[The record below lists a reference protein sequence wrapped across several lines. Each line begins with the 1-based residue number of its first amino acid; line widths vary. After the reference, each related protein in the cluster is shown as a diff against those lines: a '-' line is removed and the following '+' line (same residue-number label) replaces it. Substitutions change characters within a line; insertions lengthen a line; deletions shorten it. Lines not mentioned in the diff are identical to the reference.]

1 MGFRG
6 GSGVWRCLARAQYIK
21 RVEDDRLLTGTG
33 GFTDNLSRPNQ
44 AHVVLVRSPHAHAKI
59 LKIDTE
65 AARAA
70 PGVVAVYTW
79 ADMEKEGVGNFA
91 FPAMFPAADGSK
103 PEMTPRRSL
112 AHEVVRYVGEA
123 VVAIVA
129 DTREQAQDAVEL
141 VDIEY
146 DQLPSVTEIEDAL
159 KPGAPQVWQGAPGN
173 IAGYNKF
180 GDHAKAEEAF
190 KAAAH
195 VVSLDIVHQRLIVNA
210 MEPRAVMAEWENDR
224 LIVHIGSQNP
234 SVTRDTLCDV
244 ILKMPKDKVRVV
256 VRDIGGGFGMKVG
269 IQPDEAVAVWAA
281 KVLKRPV
288 RWRAERGEEFAATTA
303 GRDQFHKASMAFD
316 KDGRILGL
324 RMEAF
329 ANIGAYPSRGGVV
342 IPLFVGPK
350 VTTGTY
356 DVPLIDLRITCV
368 ITNTATIGAYRG
380 AGRPECIFN
389 LERMMDTAARQI
401 GMDPAELRRRNFVK
415 PSQMPYTTAMG
426 EKYDSGDFNLFL
438 TKTLEAADWDGFAA
452 RKADAEKRGKLYGR
466 GLASYVEWTSAN
478 VMNEMAHYEVKE
490 DGKVVIWMGTQGMG
504 QGLQTSFTQL
514 ASELLGIDPSKIEI
528 AMGDSDRV
536 GGVGSMG
543 SRSAYIGG
551 SAVLSGSEKLVDKGK
566 ELAADALEAATADIV
581 YSAGRFTIT
590 GTDRGI
596 GLGELAAKQPDKRIF
611 IENVNTV
618 DGIAWP
624 NGAHVGEVEID
635 PDTGMV
641 ELKRYTTVDDVGKPL
656 HRPIVFGQ
664 IHGGCAQGI
673 GQALLEENVYDRES
687 GQLLTGSFMDYAMP
701 RAETFPT
708 FNNQLDDTVPAKSNP
723 IGAKGVGESGTVG
736 STPTVMNA
744 IMDALWPLGVR
755 NIQMPATPQR
765 VWRAIQET
773 RK

>member
-1 MGFRG
+1 MAVFGK
-6 GSGVWRCLARAQYIK
+6 AQYIK

-33 GFTDNLSRPNQ
+33 GFTDNLARVNQ

-59 LKIDTE
+59 TRIDTTE
-65 AARAA
+65 AKKA
-70 PGVVAVYTW
+70 PGVIAVYTW
-79 ADMEKEGVGNFA
+79 EDMAKEGAGDFS
-91 FPAMFPAADGSK
+91 FPAMFPNADGSR

-129 DTREQAQDAVEL
+129 ETHGQAQDAVEL
-141 VDIEY
+141 VEVDY
-146 DQLPSVTEIEDAL
+146 DPLPSVSTIEDAL

-173 IAGYNKF
+173 LVGFNRF
-180 GDHAKAEEAF
+180 GDAAKADEAF

-195 VVSLDIVHQRLIVNA
+195 VVSLDIMHQRLIVNA
-210 MEPRAVMAEWENDR
+210 MEPRAVMAEWEGDR

-234 SVTRDTLCDV
+234 SVTRDTLADV
-244 ILKMPKDKVRVV
+244 VLKMPKDKIRVL

-269 IQPDEAVAVWAA
+269 IQPDELVAVWAA

-288 RWRAERGEEFAATTA
+288 KWRAERSEEFAATTA
-303 GRDQFHKASMAFD
+303 GRDQLHKASLALD
-316 KDGRILGL
+316 KEGRILAL

-329 ANIGAYPSRGGVV
+329 ANIGAYPARAGVV

-356 DVPLIDLRITCV
+356 DIPVVDLKLNAV
-368 ITNTATIGAYRG
+368 ITNSATIGAYRG
-380 AGRPECIFN
+380 AGRPECILN
-389 LERMMDTAARQI
+389 LERLMDTAARQI

-426 EKYDSGDFNLFL
+426 EKYDSGDFDLFL
-438 TKTLEAADWDGFAA
+438 TKTLEASDWKGFDA
-452 RKADAEKRGKLYGR
+452 RKAEAEKRGKLYGR

-490 DGKVVIWMGTQGMG
+490 DGKVTIWMGTQGMG

-514 ASELLGIDPSKIEI
+514 ASELLGIDPSQIEI

-551 SAVLSGSEKLVDKGK
+551 SAVLTGSEKLVDKGK

-581 YSAGRFTIT
+581 YAAGRFTIA
-590 GTDRGI
+590 GTDRAI
-596 GLGELAAKQPDKRIF
+596 GLGELAARQPDKRIF

-635 PDTGMV
+635 PDTGRV

-673 GQALLEENVYDRES
+673 GQALLEENVYDRET
-687 GQLLTGSFMDYAMP
+687 GQLITGSFMDYAMP
-701 RAETFPT
+701 RADTFPT
-708 FNNQLDDTVPAKSNP
+708 FNNTLDDSVPAKTNP
-723 IGAKGVGESGTVG
+723 VGAKGVGESGTVG

-755 NIQMPATPQR
+755 SMEMPASPHR
-765 VWRAIQET
+765 VWLAIQNA

>member
-1 MGFRG
+1 MAVFGK
-6 GSGVWRCLARAQYIK
+6 AQYIK

-33 GFTDNLSRPNQ
+33 GFTDNLTRANQ

-59 LKIDTE
+59 SRIDTTE
-65 AARAA
+65 AKKA
-70 PGVVAVYTW
+70 PGVVAVFTW
-79 ADMEKEGVGNFA
+79 EDMAKEGAGDFS
-91 FPAMFPAADGSK
+91 FPAMFPNADGSK

-123 VVAIVA
+123 VVAVVA
-129 DTREQAQDAVEL
+129 ETHGQAQDAVEL
-141 VDIEY
+141 VEVDY
-146 DQLPSVTEIEDAL
+146 DPLPSVSTIEDAL

-173 IAGYNKF
+173 LVGFNRF
-180 GDHAKAEEAF
+180 GDSAKADEAF

-195 VVSLDIVHQRLIVNA
+195 VIALDIMHQRLIVNA
-210 MEPRAVMAEWENDR
+210 MEPRAVMAEWEGDR

-234 SVTRDTLCDV
+234 SVTRDTLADV
-244 ILKMPKDKVRVV
+244 VLKMPKDKIRVL

-269 IQPDEAVAVWAA
+269 IQPDESVAVWVA

-288 RWRAERGEEFAATTA
+288 KWRAERSEEFAATTA
-303 GRDQFHKASMAFD
+303 GRDQLHKASLALD
-316 KDGRILGL
+316 KDGRILAL

-329 ANIGAYPSRGGVV
+329 ANIGAYPARAGVV

-356 DVPLIDLRITCV
+356 DIPVVDLKLNAV
-368 ITNTATIGAYRG
+368 ITNSATIGAYRG
-380 AGRPECIFN
+380 AGRPECILN
-389 LERMMDTAARQI
+389 LERLMDTAARQI

-426 EKYDSGDFNLFL
+426 EKYDSGDFDLFL
-438 TKTLEAADWDGFAA
+438 TKTLEASDWKGFEA
-452 RKADAEKRGKLYGR
+452 RKAEAEKRGKLYGR

-490 DGKVVIWMGTQGMG
+490 DGKVTIWMGTQGMG

-551 SAVLSGSEKLVDKGK
+551 SAVLTGSEKLVDKGK

-581 YSAGRFTIT
+581 YAAGRFTIA
-590 GTDRGI
+590 GTDRAI
-596 GLGELAAKQPDKRIF
+596 GLGDLAARQPDKRIF

-635 PDTGMV
+635 PDTGRV

-673 GQALLEENVYDRES
+673 GQALLEENVYDRET
-687 GQLLTGSFMDYAMP
+687 GQLITGSFMDYAMP
-701 RAETFPT
+701 RADTFPT
-708 FNNQLDDTVPAKSNP
+708 FSNTLDDTVPAKTNP
-723 IGAKGVGESGTVG
+723 VGAKGVGESGTVG

-755 NIQMPATPQR
+755 NIEMPASPHR
-765 VWRAIQET
+765 VWQAIQNA
-773 RK
+773 KK

>member
-1 MGFRG
+1 MAVFGK
-6 GSGVWRCLARAQYIK
+6 AQYIK
-21 RVEDDRLLTGTG
+21 RVEDDRLLTGSG

-44 AHVVLVRSPHAHAKI
+44 VHVVLVRSPHAHAKI
-59 LKIDTE
+59 VNVDTN
-65 AARAA
+65 AARKAA
-70 PGVVAVYTW
+70 GVVAVYTW
-79 ADMEKEGVGNFA
+79 NDMAKEGVGDFS
-91 FPAMFPAADGSK
+91 FPTMFPNADGSK

-112 AHEVVRYVGEA
+112 ASEVVRYVGEA
-123 VVAIVA
+123 VVAVVA
-129 DTREQAQDAVEL
+129 ETRAEAQDAADLVE
-141 VDIEY
+141 VEY
-146 DQLPSVTEIEDAL
+146 DPLPSVTTIEDAL
-159 KPGAPQVWQGAPGN
+159 KPDAPVVWKGAPGN
-173 IAGYNKF
+173 LVGFNRF
-180 GDHAKAEEAF
+180 GDAARADAAF

-195 VVSLDIVHQRLIVNA
+195 VVSLDIMHQRLIVNA
-210 MEPRAVMAEWENDR
+210 MEPRAVMAEWDGDR

-234 SVTRDTLCDV
+234 SVTRDTLADV
-244 ILKMPKDKVRVV
+244 ILKMPKDKIRVL

-269 IQPDEAVAVWAA
+269 IQPDESVAVWAA

-288 RWRAERGEEFAATTA
+288 KWRAERSEEFAATTA
-303 GRDQFHKASMAFD
+303 GRDQLHKASLALD
-316 KDGRILGL
+316 KDGRVLAL

-329 ANIGAYPSRGGVV
+329 ANVGAYPARAGIV

-356 DVPLIDLRITCV
+356 DIPVVDLKLNCV
-368 ITNTATIGAYRG
+368 ITNSATIGAYRG
-380 AGRPECIFN
+380 AGRPECLLD
-389 LERMMDTAARQI
+389 LERLMDTASRQI

-438 TKTLEAADWDGFAA
+438 TKTLEAADWQGFGA
-452 RKADAEKRGKLYGR
+452 RKAEAEKRGKLYGR

-478 VMNEMAHYEVKE
+478 VMNEMAHYEVKD
-490 DGKVVIWMGTQGMG
+490 DGKVTIWMGTQGMG

-551 SAVLSGSEKLVDKGK
+551 SAVLAGSEKLVDKGK
-566 ELAADALEAATADIV
+566 ELAADALEASTADIV
-581 YSAGRFTIT
+581 YAAGRFTIT

-596 GLGELAAKQPDKRIF
+596 GLGELAARQPDKRIF

-635 PDTGMV
+635 PDTGRI

-664 IHGGCAQGI
+664 IHGGVAQGI
-673 GQALLEENVYDRES
+673 GQALLEENVYDRET
-687 GQLLTGSFMDYAMP
+687 GQLITGSFMDYAMP
-701 RAETFPT
+701 RADTFPT
-708 FNNQLDDTVPAKSNP
+708 FSNTLDDTVPAKSNP
-723 IGAKGVGESGTVG
+723 LGAKGVGESGTVG

-744 IMDALWPLGVR
+744 IMDAVWPLGVR
-755 NIQMPATPQR
+755 NIQMPATPHR
-765 VWRAIQET
+765 VWQAI
-773 RK
+773 RDAKK

>member
-1 MGFRG
+1 MAVFGK
-6 GSGVWRCLARAQYIK
+6 AQYIK

-33 GFTDNLSRPNQ
+33 GFTDNLARPNQ
-44 AHVVLVRSPHAHAKI
+44 VHVVLVRSPHAHARI
-59 LKIDTE
+59 VKIDSAE
-65 AARAA
+65 ARKA
-70 PGVVAVYTW
+70 PGVVAIYTW
-79 ADMEKEGVGNFA
+79 GDMAKDGAGEFT
-91 FPAMFPAADGSK
+91 FPAMFPNADGSK

-112 AHEVVRYVGEA
+112 AHEAVRYVGEA
-123 VVAIVA
+123 VAAVVAE
-129 DTREQAQDAVEL
+129 TREQAQDAAEL
-141 VDIEY
+141 VEVEY
-146 DQLPSVTEIEDAL
+146 DPLPSVTTIEDAL
-159 KPGAPQVWQGAPGN
+159 KPGAPQVWKGAPGN
-173 IAGYNKF
+173 LAGFNRF
-180 GDHAKAEEAF
+180 GDAAKADEAF

-195 VVSLDIVHQRLIVNA
+195 VVSLDIMHQRLIVNA
-210 MEPRAVMAEWENDR
+210 MEPRAIMAEWDGDR
-224 LIVHIGSQNP
+224 LVVHIGSQNP
-234 SVTRDTLCDV
+234 SVTRDTLADV
-244 ILKMPKDKVRVV
+244 ILKMPKDKIRVL

-269 IQPDEAVAVWAA
+269 IQPDESVAVWIA

-288 RWRAERGEEFAATTA
+288 KWRAERSEEFAATTA
-303 GRDQFHKASMAFD
+303 GRDQLHKGSLALD
-316 KDGRILGL
+316 KDGRILAL
-324 RMEAF
+324 RLEAF
-329 ANIGAYPSRGGVV
+329 ANIGAYPARAGVV

-356 DVPLIDLRITCV
+356 DIPVVDLKLNCV
-368 ITNTATIGAYRG
+368 ITNSATIGAYRG
-380 AGRPECIFN
+380 AGRPECILD
-389 LERMMDTAARQI
+389 LERLMDTAARQI

-426 EKYDSGDFNLFL
+426 EKYDSGDFDLFL
-438 TKTLEAADWDGFAA
+438 TKTLEAADWKGFEA
-452 RKADAEKRGKLYGR
+452 RKADAQKRGKLYGR

-551 SAVLSGSEKLVDKGK
+551 SAVLTGSEKLVDKGK
-566 ELAADALEAATADIV
+566 ELAADALEASTADIV
-581 YSAGRFTIT
+581 YAAGRFTIA
-590 GTDRGI
+590 GTDRGV
-596 GLGELAAKQPDKRIF
+596 GLGELAARQPDKRIF

-635 PDTGMV
+635 PDTGRI
-641 ELKRYTTVDDVGKPL
+641 ELKRYTTVDDVGRPL

-664 IHGGCAQGI
+664 IHGGVAQGI
-673 GQALLEENVYDRES
+673 GQALLEENVYDRET
-687 GQLLTGSFMDYAMP
+687 GQLITGSFMDYAMP
-701 RAETFPT
+701 RADTFPT
-708 FNNQLDDTVPAKSNP
+708 FSNTLDDTVPAKTNP
-723 IGAKGVGESGTVG
+723 LGAKGVGESGTVG

-755 NIQMPATPQR
+755 NVQMPATPHRIWQ
-765 VWRAIQET
+765 AI
-773 RK
+773 RDAKK

>member
-1 MGFRG
+1 MAVFGK
-6 GSGVWRCLARAQYIK
+6 AQYIK

-44 AHVVLVRSPHAHAKI
+44 VHVVLVRSPHAHARI
-59 LKIDTE
+59 VNIDMS
-65 AARAA
+65 AAKKA

-79 ADMEKEGVGNFA
+79 ADMAKDGCGDFS
-91 FPAMFPAADGSK
+91 FPAMFPNADGSK

-112 AHEVVRYVGEA
+112 AHEAVRHVGEA
-123 VVAIVA
+123 VAAVVAE
-129 DTREQAQDAVEL
+129 TREQAVDAVEL
-141 VDIEY
+141 VEVEY
-146 DQLPSVTEIEDAL
+146 DPLPAVTEIDDAL
-159 KPGAPQVWQGAPGN
+159 KPGAPLVWQGAPGN
-173 IAGYNKF
+173 LAGFNRF
-180 GDHAKAEEAF
+180 GDQAKADAAF

-195 VVSLDIVHQRLIVNA
+195 VVSLDIMHQRLIVNA
-210 MEPRAVMAEWENDR
+210 MEPRAIMAEWDGDR
-224 LIVHIGSQNP
+224 IVVHIGSQNP
-234 SVTRDTLCDV
+234 SVTRDTLAGV
-244 ILKMPKDKVRVV
+244 ILKMPQEKVRVL
-256 VRDIGGGFGMKVG
+256 VRDIGGGFGMKTG
-269 IQPDEAVAVWAA
+269 IQPDESVAVWVA
-281 KVLKRPV
+281 KVLKRPA
-288 RWRAERGEEFAATTA
+288 RWRAERTEEFQATTA
-303 GRDQFHKASMAFD
+303 GRDQLHKASLALD
-316 KDGRILGL
+316 KDGRILAL

-356 DVPLIDLRITCV
+356 DIPVVDLRLNCV
-368 ITNTATIGAYRG
+368 LTNTATIGAYRG
-380 AGRPECIFN
+380 AGRPECILN
-389 LERMMDTAARQI
+389 VERLMDTAARQI

-426 EKYDSGDFNLFL
+426 EKYDTGDFNLFL
-438 TKTLEAADWDGFAA
+438 TKTLEASDWNGFAQ
-452 RKADAEKRGKLYGR
+452 RKAEAESRGKLYGR

-478 VMNEMAHYEVKE
+478 VMNEMAHYEVKA
-490 DGKVVIWMGTQGMG
+490 DGTVTIWMGTQGMG

-528 AMGDSDRV
+528 AMGDSDHV

-551 SAVLSGSEKLVDKGK
+551 SAVLTGSEKLIDKGK
-566 ELAADALEAATADIV
+566 DLAADALEASTADIT
-581 YSAGRFTIT
+581 YASGRFTIA

-596 GLGELAAKQPDKRIF
+596 GFGELAAKQPDKRIF

-635 PDTGMV
+635 PETGSV
-641 ELKRYTTVDDVGKPL
+641 ELKRYTTVDDVGRPL

-664 IHGGCAQGI
+664 IQGGCAQGI

-701 RAETFPT
+701 RADTFPT
-708 FNNQLDDTVPAKSNP
+708 FNNQLDDSVPAKSNP

-755 NIQMPATPQR
+755 NLQMPATPRR
-765 VWRAIQET
+765 VWQAIQDV

>member
-1 MGFRG
+1 MAVFGK
-6 GSGVWRCLARAQYIK
+6 AQYIK

-33 GFTDNLSRPNQ
+33 GFTDNLTRPNQ
-44 AHVVLVRSPHAHAKI
+44 AHVVLVRSPHAHARI
-59 LKIDTE
+59 VKIDTAE
-65 AARAA
+65 ARKA
-70 PGVVAVYTW
+70 PGVVAVFTW
-79 ADMEKEGVGNFA
+79 DDMAKEGCGEFS
-91 FPAMFPAADGSK
+91 FPAMFPNADGSK
-103 PEMTPRRSL
+103 SEMTPRRPL
-112 AHEVVRYVGEA
+112 AHEAVRHVGEA
-123 VVAIVA
+123 VVAVVA
-129 DTREQAQDAVEL
+129 DTREQAQDAAEL
-141 VDIEY
+141 VEIEY

-159 KPGAPQVWQGAPGN
+159 KPGAPQVWKGAPGN
-173 IAGYNKF
+173 VVGFNRF
-180 GDHAKAEEAF
+180 GDAAKADAAF
-190 KAAAH
+190 QQAAH
-195 VVSLDIVHQRLIVNA
+195 VVSLDIMHQRLIVNA
-210 MEPRAVMAEWENDR
+210 MEPRAVMAEWDDDR
-224 LIVHIGSQNP
+224 LVVHIGSQNP

-244 ILKMPKDKVRVV
+244 ILKMPKEKVRVL

-269 IQPDEAVAVWAA
+269 IQPDESVAVWAA

-288 RWRAERGEEFAATTA
+288 KWRAERGEEFAATTA
-303 GRDQFHKASMAFD
+303 GRDQFHKASLALD
-316 KDGRILGL
+316 KDGRILAL

-329 ANIGAYPSRGGVV
+329 ANIGAYPSRAGVV

-356 DVPLIDLRITCV
+356 DIPVIDLKITCV
-368 ITNTATIGAYRG
+368 ITHSATIGAYRG
-380 AGRPECIFN
+380 AGRPECLLN
-389 LERMMDTAARQI
+389 LERLMDTASRQM

-426 EKYDSGDFNLFL
+426 EKYDSGDFDLFL
-438 TKTLEAADWDGFAA
+438 TRTLEAADWAGFAA
-452 RKADAEKRGKLYGR
+452 RKAEAEGRGKLYGR

-478 VMNEMAHYEVKE
+478 VMNEMAHYEVKA
-490 DGKVVIWMGTQGMG
+490 DGKVTIWMGTQGMG

-514 ASELLGIDPSKIEI
+514 ASELLGIDASQIEI

-551 SAVLSGSEKLVDKGK
+551 SAVLSGSEKLVTKGK
-566 ELAADALEAATADIV
+566 DLAADALEASAADIV
-581 YSAGRFTIT
+581 YAAGRFTIA

-635 PDTGMV
+635 PDTGRV

-687 GQLLTGSFMDYAMP
+687 GQLITGSFMDYAMP
-701 RAETFPT
+701 RADTFPT
-708 FNNQLDDTVPAKSNP
+708 FSNTLDDSVPAKTNP

-755 NIQMPATPQR
+755 NIQMPATPHR
-765 VWRAIQET
+765 VWQAI
-773 RK
+773 RSAKG

>member
-1 MGFRG
+1 MAVFGK
-6 GSGVWRCLARAQYIK
+6 AQYIK

-33 GFTDNLSRPNQ
+33 GFTDNLARPNQ
-44 AHVVLVRSPHAHAKI
+44 VHVVLVRSPHAHAKI
-59 LKIDTE
+59 VKIDTAE
-65 AARAA
+65 ARKS

-79 ADMEKEGVGNFA
+79 DDMAKEGAGDFS
-91 FPAMFPAADGSK
+91 FPTMFPNADGSK

-112 AHEVVRYVGEA
+112 AHEAVRYVGEA
-123 VVAIVA
+123 VAAVVAE
-129 DTREQAQDAVEL
+129 TRGQAQDAAEL
-141 VDIEY
+141 VEVEY
-146 DQLPSVTEIEDAL
+146 DPLPSVTTIEDAL
-159 KPGAPQVWQGAPGN
+159 KPGAPQVWEGAPGN
-173 IAGYNKF
+173 LAGFNRF
-180 GDHAKAEEAF
+180 GDAAKADEAF

-195 VVSLDIVHQRLIVNA
+195 VVSLDIMHQRLIVNA
-210 MEPRAVMAEWENDR
+210 MEPRAIMAEWEGDR

-234 SVTRDTLCDV
+234 SVTRDTLADV
-244 ILKMPKDKVRVV
+244 ILKMPKDKIRVL

-269 IQPDEAVAVWAA
+269 IQPDESVAVWVA

-288 RWRAERGEEFAATTA
+288 KWRAERSEEFAATTA
-303 GRDQFHKASMAFD
+303 GRDQLHKGSLALD
-316 KDGRILGL
+316 KDGRILAL
-324 RMEAF
+324 RLEAF
-329 ANIGAYPSRGGVV
+329 ANIGAYPARAGVV

-356 DVPLIDLRITCV
+356 DIPVVDLKLNCV
-368 ITNTATIGAYRG
+368 ITNSATIGAYRG
-380 AGRPECIFN
+380 AGRPECILN
-389 LERMMDTAARQI
+389 LERLMDTAARQI

-426 EKYDSGDFNLFL
+426 EKYDSGDFDLFL
-438 TKTLEAADWDGFAA
+438 TKTLEAADWQGFEA
-452 RKADAEKRGKLYGR
+452 RKADAQRRGKLYGR

-490 DGKVVIWMGTQGMG
+490 DGTVVIWMGTQGMG

-551 SAVLSGSEKLVDKGK
+551 SAVLTGSEKLVDKGK
-566 ELAADALEAATADIV
+566 ELAADALEASTADIV
-581 YSAGRFTIT
+581 YAAGRFTIT

-611 IENVNTV
+611 IENVNSV

-635 PDTGMV
+635 PDTGRI

-664 IHGGCAQGI
+664 IHGGVAQGI
-673 GQALLEENVYDRES
+673 GQALLEENVYDRET
-687 GQLLTGSFMDYAMP
+687 GQLITGSFMDYAMP
-701 RAETFPT
+701 RADTFPT
-708 FNNQLDDTVPAKSNP
+708 FSNTLDDTVPAKTNP
-723 IGAKGVGESGTVG
+723 LGAKGVGESGTVG

-755 NIQMPATPQR
+755 NIQMPATPHR
-765 VWRAIQET
+765 IWLAIEGA

>member
-1 MGFRG
+1 MAVFGK
-6 GSGVWRCLARAQYIK
+6 AQYIK

-59 LKIDTE
+59 LKIDAS
-65 AARAA
+65 AAKKA

-146 DQLPSVTEIEDAL
+146 EQLPSVTEIEDAL
-159 KPGAPQVWQGAPGN
+159 KPGAPQVWLGAPGN

-190 KAAAH
+190 KNAAH

-356 DVPLIDLRITCV
+356 DIPLIDLKITCV

-380 AGRPECIFN
+380 AGRPECILN
-389 LERMMDTAARQI
+389 LERLMDTAARQI
-401 GMDPAELRRRNFVK
+401 GIDPAELRRRNFVK

-426 EKYDSGDFNLFL
+426 EKYDSGDFDLFL
-438 TKTLEAADWDGFAA
+438 TKTLEAADWNGFAA
-452 RKADAEKRGKLYGR
+452 RKAEAEKRGKLYGR

-478 VMNEMAHYEVKE
+478 VMNEMAHYEVKA

-514 ASELLGIDPSKIEI
+514 ASELLGIDPSQIEI

-596 GLGELAAKQPDKRIF
+596 GLGELAAKQPDKRIY

-687 GQLLTGSFMDYAMP
+687 GQLVTGSFMDYAMP
-701 RAETFPT
+701 RAETFPN

-765 VWRAIQET
+765 VWQAIQST

>member
-1 MGFRG
+1 MAVFGK
-6 GSGVWRCLARAQYIK
+6 AQYIK

-59 LKIDTE
+59 LKIDT
-65 AARAA
+65 AAAKAA

-79 ADMEKEGVGNFA
+79 ADMEKDGVGNFA

-141 VDIEY
+141 VEIEY
-146 DQLPSVTEIEDAL
+146 EQLPSVTEIEDAL
-159 KPGAPQVWQGAPGN
+159 KAGAPQVWQGAPGN

-180 GDHAKAEEAF
+180 GDHAKAEEVF

-316 KDGRILGL
+316 KDGRILAL

-342 IPLFVGPK
+342 IPLFVGPT

-415 PSQMPYTTAMG
+415 PAQMPYTTAMG

-514 ASELLGIDPSKIEI
+514 ASELLGIDPAKIEI

>member
-1 MGFRG
+1 MAVFGK
-6 GSGVWRCLARAQYIK
+6 AQYIK

-59 LKIDTE
+59 LKID
-65 AARAA
+65 AAAAKAA

-91 FPAMFPAADGSK
+91 FPTMFPAADGSK

-141 VDIEY
+141 VEIEY
-146 DQLPSVTEIEDAL
+146 EQLPAVTEIEDAL
-159 KPGAPQVWQGAPGN
+159 KPDAPQVWAGAPGN

-180 GDHAKAEEAF
+180 GDHAKAEEVF
-190 KAAAH
+190 KSAAH
-195 VVSLDIVHQRLIVNA
+195 IVSLDIVHQRLIVNA

-288 RWRAERGEEFAATTA
+288 RWRAERSEEFAATTA

-356 DVPLIDLRITCV
+356 DIPMVDLRITCV

-380 AGRPECIFN
+380 AGRPECILN
-389 LERMMDTAARQI
+389 LERLMDTAARQI
-401 GMDPAELRRRNFVK
+401 GIDPAELRRRNFVK

-452 RKADAEKRGKLYGR
+452 RKAEAEKRGKLYGR

-514 ASELLGIDPSKIEI
+514 ASELLGIDPSQIEI

-635 PDTGMV
+635 PETGMV

-687 GQLLTGSFMDYAMP
+687 GQLVTGSFMDYAMP
-701 RAETFPT
+701 RAETFPN

-755 NIQMPATPQR
+755 NLQMPATPQR
-765 VWRAIQET
+765 VWQAIQET

>member
-1 MGFRG
+1 MAVFGK
-6 GSGVWRCLARAQYIK
+6 AQYIK

-33 GFTDNLSRPNQ
+33 GFTDNLARPNQ
-44 AHVVLVRSPHAHAKI
+44 VHVVLVRSPHAHAKI
-59 LKIDTE
+59 VNIDTA
-65 AARAA
+65 AARQA

-79 ADMEKEGVGNFA
+79 ADMAAEGAGDFS
-91 FPAMFPAADGSK
+91 FPTMFPNADGSK

-112 AHEVVRYVGEA
+112 AHEVVRHVGEPVVA
-123 VVAIVA
+123 VVAE
-129 DTREQAQDAVEL
+129 TRLQAQDAADLVE
-141 VDIEY
+141 VEY
-146 DQLPSVTEIEDAL
+146 DMLPSVSTIEDAL
-159 KPGAPQVWQGAPGN
+159 KPGAPQVWPGAPGN
-173 IAGYNKF
+173 RAGFNRF
-180 GDHAKAEEAF
+180 GDAAKADAAF
-190 KAAAH
+190 AAAAH
-195 VVSLDIVHQRLIVNA
+195 VVKLDIVHQRLIVNA
-210 MEPRAVMAEWENDR
+210 MEPRAVMAEWEDDR
-224 LIVHIGSQNP
+224 IVVHIGSQNP

-244 ILKMPKDKVRVV
+244 VLKMPKDKVRVL

-269 IQPDEAVAVWAA
+269 IQPDESVAVWVA

-288 RWRAERGEEFAATTA
+288 KWRAERSEEFAATTA
-303 GRDQFHKASMAFD
+303 GRDQLHKAELALD
-316 KDGRILGL
+316 KDGRILAL
-324 RMEAF
+324 RLEAF
-329 ANIGAYPSRGGVV
+329 ANIGAYPARAGVV

-356 DVPLIDLRITCV
+356 DIPVVDLRLNCV
-368 ITNTATIGAYRG
+368 LTNSATIGAYRG
-380 AGRPECIFN
+380 AGRPECILD
-389 LERMMDTAARQI
+389 LERVMDTAARQI

-426 EKYDSGDFNLFL
+426 EKYDSGDFDLFL
-438 TKTLEAADWDGFAA
+438 TKTLEAADWNGFAA

-466 GLASYVEWTSAN
+466 GLASYVEWTSAA
-478 VMNEMAHYEVKE
+478 VMNEMAHYEVKA
-490 DGKVVIWMGTQGMG
+490 DGRVTIWMGTQGMG

-551 SAVLSGSEKLVDKGK
+551 SAVLTGSEKLVEKGK

-581 YSAGRFTIT
+581 YSAGRFTIA
-590 GTDRGI
+590 GTDRAVDFGQ
-596 GLGELAAKQPDKRIF
+596 LAARQPDKRIF

-635 PDTGMV
+635 PETGRV
-641 ELKRYTTVDDVGKPL
+641 ELVRYTTVDDVGKPL

-664 IHGGCAQGI
+664 IHGGVAQGI
-673 GQALLEENVYDRES
+673 GQALLEENVYDRDS
-687 GQLLTGSFMDYAMP
+687 GQLITGSFMDYAMP
-701 RAETFPT
+701 RADTFPT
-708 FNNQLDDTVPAKSNP
+708 FSNTLDDSVPAKTNP
-723 IGAKGVGESGTVG
+723 LGAKGVGESGTVG

-755 NIQMPATPQR
+755 NLQMPATPQR
-765 VWRAIQET
+765 VWQAIRAA
-773 RK
+773 RG

>member
-1 MGFRG
+1 MAVFGK
-6 GSGVWRCLARAQYIK
+6 AQYIK

-59 LKIDTE
+59 LKVDTE
-65 AARAA
+65 AAKTA

-91 FPAMFPAADGSK
+91 FPTMFPAADGSK

-141 VDIEY
+141 VEIEY
-146 DQLPSVTEIEDAL
+146 EQLPSVTEIEDAL
-159 KPGAPQVWQGAPGN
+159 KPDAPQVWGGAPGN

-190 KAAAH
+190 KSAAH

-288 RWRAERGEEFAATTA
+288 RWRAERSEEFAATTA

-316 KDGRILGL
+316 NDGRILAL

-356 DVPLIDLRITCV
+356 DIPMIDLRITCV

-380 AGRPECIFN
+380 AGRPECILN
-389 LERMMDTAARQI
+389 LERLMDTAARQM

-452 RKADAEKRGKLYGR
+452 RKAEAEKRGKLYGR

-687 GQLLTGSFMDYAMP
+687 GQLVTGSFMDYAMP
-701 RAETFPT
+701 RAETFPN

-755 NIQMPATPQR
+755 NLQMPATPQR
-765 VWRAIQET
+765 VWQAIQGT

>member
-1 MGFRG
+1 MAVFGK
-6 GSGVWRCLARAQYIK
+6 AQYIK

-33 GFTDNLSRPNQ
+33 GFTDNLTRPNQ
-44 AHVVLVRSPHAHAKI
+44 AHVVLVRSPHAHARI
-59 LKIDTE
+59 VKIDSAE
-65 AARAA
+65 ARKA
-70 PGVVAVYTW
+70 PGVVAVFTW
-79 ADMEKEGVGNFA
+79 DDMAKEGCGEFS
-91 FPAMFPAADGSK
+91 FPAMFPNADGSK
-103 PEMTPRRSL
+103 PEMTPRRPL
-112 AHEVVRYVGEA
+112 AHEAVRHVGEA
-123 VVAIVA
+123 VVAVVA
-129 DTREQAQDAVEL
+129 DTREQAQDAAEL
-141 VDIEY
+141 VEIEY

-159 KPGAPQVWQGAPGN
+159 KPGAPQVWKGAPGN
-173 IAGYNKF
+173 VVGFNRF
-180 GDHAKAEEAF
+180 GDAAKADAAF
-190 KAAAH
+190 QQAAH
-195 VVSLDIVHQRLIVNA
+195 VVSLDIMHQRLIVNA
-210 MEPRAVMAEWENDR
+210 MEPRAVMAEWDDDR
-224 LIVHIGSQNP
+224 LVVHIGSQNP

-244 ILKMPKDKVRVV
+244 ILKMPKEKVRVL

-269 IQPDEAVAVWAA
+269 IQPDESVAVWAA

-288 RWRAERGEEFAATTA
+288 KWRAERGEEFAATTA
-303 GRDQFHKASMAFD
+303 GRDQFHKASLALD
-316 KDGRILGL
+316 KDGRILAL

-329 ANIGAYPSRGGVV
+329 ANIGAYPSRAGVV

-356 DVPLIDLRITCV
+356 DIPVIDLKITCV
-368 ITNTATIGAYRG
+368 ITNSATIGAYRG
-380 AGRPECIFN
+380 AGRPECLLN
-389 LERMMDTAARQI
+389 LERLMDTASRQM

-438 TKTLEAADWDGFAA
+438 TRTLEAADWAGFPA
-452 RKADAEKRGKLYGR
+452 RKAEAEGRGKLYGR

-478 VMNEMAHYEVKE
+478 VMNEMAHYEVKA
-490 DGKVVIWMGTQGMG
+490 DGKVTIWMGTQGMG

-514 ASELLGIDPSKIEI
+514 ASELLGIDASQIEI

-551 SAVLSGSEKLVDKGK
+551 SAVLSGSEKLVTKGK
-566 ELAADALEAATADIV
+566 DLAADALEASAADIV
-581 YSAGRFTIT
+581 YAAGRFTIA

-596 GLGELAAKQPDKRIF
+596 GLGELAAKQPDRRIY

-635 PDTGMV
+635 PETGRV

-687 GQLLTGSFMDYAMP
+687 GQLITGSFMDYAMP
-701 RAETFPT
+701 RADTFPT
-708 FNNQLDDTVPAKSNP
+708 FSNTLDDSVPAKTNP

-755 NIQMPATPQR
+755 NIQMPATPHR
-765 VWRAIQET
+765 VWQAI
-773 RK
+773 RSAKG

>member
-1 MGFRG
+1 MAVFGK
-6 GSGVWRCLARAQYIK
+6 AQYIK

-33 GFTDNLSRPNQ
+33 GFTDNLTRPNQ
-44 AHVVLVRSPHAHAKI
+44 AHVVLVRSPHAHARI
-59 LKIDTE
+59 VKIDSAE
-65 AARAA
+65 ARKA
-70 PGVVAVYTW
+70 PGVIAVFTW
-79 ADMEKEGVGNFA
+79 DDMAKEGCGEFS
-91 FPAMFPAADGSK
+91 FPAMFPNADGSK
-103 PEMTPRRSL
+103 PEMTPRRPL
-112 AHEVVRYVGEA
+112 AHEAVRHVGEA
-123 VVAIVA
+123 VVAVVA
-129 DTREQAQDAVEL
+129 DTREQAQDAAEL
-141 VDIEY
+141 VEIEY

-159 KPGAPQVWQGAPGN
+159 KPGAPQVWKGAPGN
-173 IAGYNKF
+173 VVGFNRF
-180 GDHAKAEEAF
+180 GDAAKADAAF
-190 KAAAH
+190 QQAAH
-195 VVSLDIVHQRLIVNA
+195 VVSLDIMHQRLIVNA
-210 MEPRAVMAEWENDR
+210 MEPRAVMAEWDDDR
-224 LIVHIGSQNP
+224 LVVHIGSQNP

-244 ILKMPKDKVRVV
+244 ILKMPKEKVRVL

-269 IQPDEAVAVWAA
+269 IQPDESVAVWAA

-288 RWRAERGEEFAATTA
+288 KWRAERGEEFAATTA
-303 GRDQFHKASMAFD
+303 GRDQFHKASLALD
-316 KDGRILGL
+316 KDGRILAL

-329 ANIGAYPSRGGVV
+329 ANIGAYPSRAGVV

-356 DVPLIDLRITCV
+356 DIPVIDLKITCV
-368 ITNTATIGAYRG
+368 ITNSATIGAYRG
-380 AGRPECIFN
+380 AGRPECLLN
-389 LERMMDTAARQI
+389 LERLMDTASRQM

-438 TKTLEAADWDGFAA
+438 TRTLEAADWAGFSA
-452 RKADAEKRGKLYGR
+452 RKAEAEGRGKLYGR

-478 VMNEMAHYEVKE
+478 VMNEMAHYEVKA
-490 DGKVVIWMGTQGMG
+490 DGKVTIWMGTQGMG

-514 ASELLGIDPSKIEI
+514 ASELLGIDASQIEI

-551 SAVLSGSEKLVDKGK
+551 SAVLSGSEKLVTKGK
-566 ELAADALEAATADIV
+566 DLAADALEASAADIV
-581 YSAGRFTIT
+581 YAAGRFTIA

-596 GLGELAAKQPDKRIF
+596 GLGELAAKQPDKRIY

-635 PDTGMV
+635 PETGRV

-687 GQLLTGSFMDYAMP
+687 GQLITGSFMDYAMP
-701 RAETFPT
+701 RADTFPT
-708 FNNQLDDTVPAKSNP
+708 FSNTLDDSVPAKTNP

-755 NIQMPATPQR
+755 NIQMPATPHR
-765 VWRAIQET
+765 VWQAI
-773 RK
+773 RSAKG

>member
-1 MGFRG
+1 MAVFGK
-6 GSGVWRCLARAQYIK
+6 AQYIK

-59 LKIDTE
+59 LKIDAS
-65 AARAA
+65 AAKKA

-146 DQLPSVTEIEDAL
+146 EQLPSVTEIEDAL
-159 KPGAPQVWQGAPGN
+159 KPGAPQVWLGAPGN

-190 KAAAH
+190 KNAAH

-356 DVPLIDLRITCV
+356 DIPLIDLKITCV

-380 AGRPECIFN
+380 AGRPECILN
-389 LERMMDTAARQI
+389 LERLMDTAARQI
-401 GMDPAELRRRNFVK
+401 GIDPAELRRRNFVK

-426 EKYDSGDFNLFL
+426 EKYDSGDFDLFL
-438 TKTLEAADWDGFAA
+438 TKTLEAADWNGFAV
-452 RKADAEKRGKLYGR
+452 RKAEAEKRGKLYGR

-478 VMNEMAHYEVKE
+478 VMNEMAHYEVKA

-514 ASELLGIDPSKIEI
+514 ASDLLGIDPSQIEI

-596 GLGELAAKQPDKRIF
+596 GLGELAAKQPDKRIY

-687 GQLLTGSFMDYAMP
+687 GQLVTGSFMDYAMP
-701 RAETFPT
+701 RAETFPN

-765 VWRAIQET
+765 VWQAIQST

>member
-1 MGFRG
+1 MAVFGK
-6 GSGVWRCLARAQYIK
+6 AQYIK

-59 LKIDTE
+59 LKIDAS
-65 AARAA
+65 AAKKA

-146 DQLPSVTEIEDAL
+146 EQLPSVTEIEDAL

-190 KAAAH
+190 KSAAH

-356 DVPLIDLRITCV
+356 DIPLIDLKITCV

-380 AGRPECIFN
+380 AGRPECILN
-389 LERMMDTAARQI
+389 LERLMDTAARQI
-401 GMDPAELRRRNFVK
+401 GIDPAELRRRNFVK

-426 EKYDSGDFNLFL
+426 EKYDSGDFDLFL
-438 TKTLEAADWDGFAA
+438 TKTLEAADWNGFAA
-452 RKADAEKRGKLYGR
+452 RKAEAEKRGKLYGR

-478 VMNEMAHYEVKE
+478 VMNEMAHYEVKA

-514 ASELLGIDPSKIEI
+514 ASELLGIDPSQIEI

-596 GLGELAAKQPDKRIF
+596 GLGELAAKQPDKRIY

-687 GQLLTGSFMDYAMP
+687 GQLVTGSFMDYAMP
-701 RAETFPT
+701 RAETFPN

-765 VWRAIQET
+765 VWQAIQST

>member
-1 MGFRG
+1 MAVFGK
-6 GSGVWRCLARAQYIK
+6 AQYIK

-59 LKIDTE
+59 LKIDT
-65 AARAA
+65 AAAKTA

-91 FPAMFPAADGSK
+91 FPTMFPAADGSK

-146 DQLPSVTEIEDAL
+146 EQLPAVTEIEDAL
-159 KPGAPQVWQGAPGN
+159 KPDAPQVWGGAPGN

-190 KAAAH
+190 KSAAH

-288 RWRAERGEEFAATTA
+288 RWRAERSEEFAATTA
-303 GRDQFHKASMAFD
+303 GRDQFHKGSMAFD
-316 KDGRILGL
+316 KDGRILAL

-356 DVPLIDLRITCV
+356 DIPMIDLRITCV

-380 AGRPECIFN
+380 AGRPECILN
-389 LERMMDTAARQI
+389 LERLMDTAARQI
-401 GMDPAELRRRNFVK
+401 GIDPAELRRRNFVK

-438 TKTLEAADWDGFAA
+438 TKTLEAADWDGFGA
-452 RKADAEKRGKLYGR
+452 RKAEAEKRGKLYGR

-641 ELKRYTTVDDVGKPL
+641 ELKRYTTVDDVGRPL

-687 GQLLTGSFMDYAMP
+687 GQLVTGSFMDYAMP
-701 RAETFPT
+701 RAETFPN

-765 VWRAIQET
+765 VWQAIQET

>member
-1 MGFRG
+1 MAVFGK
-6 GSGVWRCLARAQYIK
+6 AQYIK

-33 GFTDNLSRPNQ
+33 GFTDNLTRANQ

-59 LKIDTE
+59 TRIDTAE
-65 AARAA
+65 ARKA
-70 PGVVAVYTW
+70 PGVIAVYTW
-79 ADMEKEGVGNFA
+79 EDMAKEGVGDFS
-91 FPAMFPAADGSK
+91 FPAMFPNADGSK

-129 DTREQAQDAVEL
+129 ETHGQAQDAVEL
-141 VDIEY
+141 VEVDY
-146 DQLPSVTEIEDAL
+146 DPLPSVSTIEDAL

-173 IAGYNKF
+173 LVGFNRF
-180 GDHAKAEEAF
+180 GDAAKADEAF

-195 VVSLDIVHQRLIVNA
+195 IVSLDIMHQRLIVNA
-210 MEPRAVMAEWENDR
+210 MEPRAVMAEWEGDR

-234 SVTRDTLCDV
+234 SVTRDTLADV
-244 ILKMPKDKVRVV
+244 ILKMPKDKIRVL

-269 IQPDEAVAVWAA
+269 IQPDESVAVWAA

-288 RWRAERGEEFAATTA
+288 KWRAERSEEFAATTA
-303 GRDQFHKASMAFD
+303 GRDQLHKASLALD
-316 KDGRILGL
+316 KDGRILAL

-329 ANIGAYPSRGGVV
+329 ANIGAYPARAGVV

-356 DVPLIDLRITCV
+356 DIPVVDLKLNAV
-368 ITNTATIGAYRG
+368 ITNSATIGAYRG
-380 AGRPECIFN
+380 AGRPECILN
-389 LERMMDTAARQI
+389 LERLMDTAARQI

-426 EKYDSGDFNLFL
+426 EKYDSGDFDLFL
-438 TKTLEAADWDGFAA
+438 TKTLEASDWKGFEA
-452 RKADAEKRGKLYGR
+452 RKAEAEKRGKLYGR

-490 DGKVVIWMGTQGMG
+490 DGKVTIWMGTQGMG

-514 ASELLGIDPSKIEI
+514 ASELLGIDPSQIEI

-551 SAVLSGSEKLVDKGK
+551 SAVLTGSEKLVDKGK

-581 YSAGRFTIT
+581 YAAGRFTIA
-590 GTDRGI
+590 GTDRAI
-596 GLGELAAKQPDKRIF
+596 GLGELAARQPDKRIF

-635 PDTGMV
+635 PDTGRV

-673 GQALLEENVYDRES
+673 GQALLEENVYDRET
-687 GQLLTGSFMDYAMP
+687 GQLITGSFMDYAMP
-701 RAETFPT
+701 RADTFPT
-708 FNNQLDDTVPAKSNP
+708 FSNTLDDSVPAKTNP
-723 IGAKGVGESGTVG
+723 VGAKGVGESGTVG

-755 NIQMPATPQR
+755 NIEMPASPHR
-765 VWRAIQET
+765 VWLAIQNA
-773 RK
+773 KK

>member
-1 MGFRG
+1 MAVFGK
-6 GSGVWRCLARAQYIK
+6 AQYIK

-33 GFTDNLSRPNQ
+33 GFTDNLVRANQ

-59 LKIDTE
+59 TRIDTAE
-65 AARAA
+65 ARKA
-70 PGVVAVYTW
+70 PGVIAVYTW
-79 ADMEKEGVGNFA
+79 EDMAKEGVGDFS
-91 FPAMFPAADGSK
+91 FPAMFPNADGSK

-129 DTREQAQDAVEL
+129 ETHGQAQDAVEL
-141 VDIEY
+141 VEIDY
-146 DQLPSVTEIEDAL
+146 DPLPSVSTIEDAL

-173 IAGYNKF
+173 LVGFNRF
-180 GDHAKAEEAF
+180 GDAAKADEAF
-190 KAAAH
+190 KAAVH
-195 VVSLDIVHQRLIVNA
+195 VVSLDIMHQRLIVNA
-210 MEPRAVMAEWENDR
+210 MEPRAVMAEWEGDR

-234 SVTRDTLCDV
+234 SVTRDTLADV
-244 ILKMPKDKVRVV
+244 ILKMPKDKIRVL

-269 IQPDEAVAVWAA
+269 IQPDESVAVWAA

-288 RWRAERGEEFAATTA
+288 KWRAERSEEFAATTA
-303 GRDQFHKASMAFD
+303 GRDQLHKASLALD
-316 KDGRILGL
+316 KDGRILAL

-329 ANIGAYPSRGGVV
+329 ANIGAYPARAGVV

-356 DVPLIDLRITCV
+356 DIPVVDLKLNAV
-368 ITNTATIGAYRG
+368 ITNSATIGAYRG
-380 AGRPECIFN
+380 AGRPECILN
-389 LERMMDTAARQI
+389 LERLMDTAARQI

-426 EKYDSGDFNLFL
+426 EKYDSGDFDLFL
-438 TKTLEAADWDGFAA
+438 TKTLEASDWKGFEA
-452 RKADAEKRGKLYGR
+452 RKAEAEKRGKLYGR

-490 DGKVVIWMGTQGMG
+490 DGKVTIWMGTQGMG

-514 ASELLGIDPSKIEI
+514 ASELLGIDPSQIEI

-551 SAVLSGSEKLVDKGK
+551 SAVLTGSEKLVDKGK

-581 YSAGRFTIT
+581 YAAGRFTIA
-590 GTDRGI
+590 GTDRAI
-596 GLGELAAKQPDKRIF
+596 ALGELAARQPDKRIF

-635 PDTGMV
+635 PDTGRV

-673 GQALLEENVYDRES
+673 GQALLEENVYDRET
-687 GQLLTGSFMDYAMP
+687 GQLITGSFMDYAMP
-701 RAETFPT
+701 RADTFPT
-708 FNNQLDDTVPAKSNP
+708 FSNTLDDSVPAKTNP
-723 IGAKGVGESGTVG
+723 VGAKGVGESGTVG

-755 NIQMPATPQR
+755 NIEMPASPHR
-765 VWRAIQET
+765 VWLAIQNA
-773 RK
+773 KK

>member
-1 MGFRG
+1 MAVFGK
-6 GSGVWRCLARAQYIK
+6 AQYIK

-33 GFTDNLSRPNQ
+33 GFTDNLVRANQ

-59 LKIDTE
+59 TRIDTAE
-65 AARAA
+65 AKKA
-70 PGVVAVYTW
+70 PGVIAVYTW
-79 ADMEKEGVGNFA
+79 DDMAKEGVGDFS
-91 FPAMFPAADGSK
+91 FPAMFPNADGSK

-129 DTREQAQDAVEL
+129 ETHGQAQDAVEL
-141 VDIEY
+141 VEIDY
-146 DQLPSVTEIEDAL
+146 DPLPSVSTIEDAL

-173 IAGYNKF
+173 LVGFNRF
-180 GDHAKAEEAF
+180 GDAAKADEAF

-195 VVSLDIVHQRLIVNA
+195 VISLDIMHQRLIVNA
-210 MEPRAVMAEWENDR
+210 MEPRAVMAEWEGDR

-234 SVTRDTLCDV
+234 SVTRDTLADV
-244 ILKMPKDKVRVV
+244 ILKMPKDKIRVL

-269 IQPDEAVAVWAA
+269 IQPDESVAVWAA

-288 RWRAERGEEFAATTA
+288 KWRAERSEEFAATTA
-303 GRDQFHKASMAFD
+303 GRDQLHKASLALD
-316 KDGRILGL
+316 KDGRILAL

-329 ANIGAYPSRGGVV
+329 ANIGAYPARAGVV

-356 DVPLIDLRITCV
+356 DIPVVDLKLNAV
-368 ITNTATIGAYRG
+368 ITNSATIGAYRG
-380 AGRPECIFN
+380 AGRPECILN
-389 LERMMDTAARQI
+389 LERLMDTAARQI

-426 EKYDSGDFNLFL
+426 EKYDSGDFDLFL
-438 TKTLEAADWDGFAA
+438 TKTLEASDWKGFEA
-452 RKADAEKRGKLYGR
+452 RKAEAEKRGKLYGR

-490 DGKVVIWMGTQGMG
+490 DGKVTIWMGTQGMG

-514 ASELLGIDPSKIEI
+514 ASELLGIDPSQIEI

-551 SAVLSGSEKLVDKGK
+551 SAVLTGSEKLVDKGK

-581 YSAGRFTIT
+581 YAAGRFTIA
-590 GTDRGI
+590 GTDRAI
-596 GLGELAAKQPDKRIF
+596 GLGELAARQPDKRIF
-611 IENVNTV
+611 IENVNAV

-635 PDTGMV
+635 PDTGRV

-673 GQALLEENVYDRES
+673 GQALLEENVYDRET
-687 GQLLTGSFMDYAMP
+687 GQLITGSFMDYAMP
-701 RAETFPT
+701 RADTFPT
-708 FNNQLDDTVPAKSNP
+708 FSNTLDDSVPAKTNP
-723 IGAKGVGESGTVG
+723 VGAKGVGESGTVG

-755 NIQMPATPQR
+755 NIEMPASPHR
-765 VWRAIQET
+765 VWLAIQNA
-773 RK
+773 KK

>member
-1 MGFRG
+1 MATFGK
-6 GSGVWRCLARAQYIK
+6 AQYIK

-33 GFTDNLSRPNQ
+33 GFTDNLARRNQ
-44 AHVVLVRSPHAHAKI
+44 VHVVLVRSPHAHARI
-59 LKIDTE
+59 LKIDT
-65 AARAA
+65 AAAKKA

-79 ADMEKEGVGNFA
+79 ADMEKDGVGNFS
-91 FPAMFPAADGSK
+91 FPAMFPNADGTK

-112 AHEVVRYVGEA
+112 AHEVVRHVGEA
-123 VVAIVA
+123 VAAVVA
-129 DTREQAQDAVEL
+129 DTREQATDAAEL
-141 VDIEY
+141 VEVEY
-146 DQLPSVTEIEDAL
+146 EQLPSVTEIEDAL
-159 KPGAPQVWQGAPGN
+159 KPGAPQIWAGAPGN
-173 IAGYNKF
+173 IAGFNRF
-180 GDHAKAEEAF
+180 GDAAKADAAF

-210 MEPRAVMAEWENDR
+210 MEPRAIMAEWEGDR

-256 VRDIGGGFGMKVG
+256 VRDIGGGFGMKTG
-269 IQPDEAVAVWAA
+269 IQCDESVAVWAA
-281 KVLKRPV
+281 KRLKRPV
-288 RWRAERGEEFAATTA
+288 RWRAERSEEFAATTA
-303 GRDQFHKASMAFD
+303 GRDQFHKASLALD
-316 KDGRILGL
+316 KDGKILGL

-356 DVPLIDLRITCV
+356 DIPVVDLKITCV
-368 ITNTATIGAYRG
+368 LANTATVGAYRG

-389 LERMMDTAARQI
+389 LERLMDTAARQTGI
-401 GMDPAELRRRNFVK
+401 DPAELRRRNFVK

-426 EKYDSGDFNLFL
+426 EKYDTGDFNLFL
-438 TKTLEAADWDGFAA
+438 TKTLAAADWDGFPA
-452 RKADAEKRGKLYGR
+452 RKAEAEKRGKLYGR

-478 VMNEMAHYEVKE
+478 VMNEMAHYEAKA
-490 DGKVVIWMGTQGMG
+490 DGTIVIWMGTQGMG
-504 QGLQTSFTQL
+504 QGLETSFTQL
-514 ASELLGIDPSKIEI
+514 ASELLGVDPSKITI
-528 AMGDSDRV
+528 AMGDSDKV

-566 ELAADALEAATADIV
+566 ELAADALEASAADIV
-581 YSAGRFTIT
+581 YAAGRFTIT

-596 GLGELAAKQPDKRIF
+596 GLGELAAKQPDKRIY

-635 PDTGMV
+635 PDTGNV
-641 ELKRYTTVDDVGKPL
+641 ELKRYTTVDDVGRPL

-664 IHGGCAQGI
+664 IQGGCAQGI
-673 GQALLEENVYDRES
+673 GQALLEENVYDRET
-687 GQLLTGSFMDYAMP
+687 GQLITGSFMDYAMP
-701 RAETFPT
+701 RALTFPD
-708 FNNQLDDTVPAKSNP
+708 FNNQLDDTVPSKSNP

-744 IMDALWPLGVR
+744 VMDALWPLGVR
-755 NIQMPATPQR
+755 NIQMPASPQR
-765 VWRAIQET
+765 VWAAIQGA

>member
-1 MGFRG
+1 MAVFGK
-6 GSGVWRCLARAQYIK
+6 AQYIK

-65 AARAA
+65 AAKAA

-452 RKADAEKRGKLYGR
+452 RKAEAEKRGKLYGR

-596 GLGELAAKQPDKRIF
+596 GLGELAAKQPGKRIF

-624 NGAHVGEVEID
+624 NGAHVGEVEVD

-708 FNNQLDDTVPAKSNP
+708 FNNQLDDTVPAMSNP